1 MDAKSCGAA
10 NKSGAKALWNAGCKH
25 HPKPKS
31 KDGLTMANHEE
42 RWGLPRLLA
51 PFRNESIELPYD
63 LEEDPEIEDA
73 QLAVQM
79 SLNGS
84 TEAQPTTAYNR
95 LRIMMRGLPT
105 ATKRKLDYFWDNI
118 LKIGEPVEFYADSK
132 RLFHLAGAEGYCVRT
147 RRFATGTWSVDNAI
161 FTHIWAESLI
171 GIFGVS
177 ENLIKNGDAKDGTT
191 DWTASHADLGLEAVH
206 YLPPGGVTS
215 YCLRAFAAVVPS
227 VTRYFYQDV
236 TLSGALTGVP
246 YVSLSFAYRS
256 EHFGDAALDDVI
268 IHIQAADGSGTAIT
282 GAPWTYSSQPYW
294 TRLNLL
300 VDLSGLGTPTGST
313 LRVSFQITAVGLA
326 AGPVSFADIQVEEK
340 KFNTGFIARAG
351 TGSTRTAT
359 GIRAAA
365 ESMRFVNPL
374 NYVSRIPHFVETP
387 LVQFG
392 FTVACGYVSGWTEGA
407 SGTPYGNMYLWS
419 MGIKS
424 SSSSNEMAGA
434 FLTNMGVVT
443 VRGLK
448 QDTGTFLSATSNQTI
463 GPDTTKH
470 VVMSWL
476 DWDGSTP
483 DSGKLRLYVDGTLIS
498 TTDHSSWIAGNGDF
512 LWIGSDPDGTY
523 PASGWIYDL
532 TVDAVYIDGT
542 TYTIGNFYSA
552 TDRPDRFRTGWRAR
566 LDPGQKGRPCR
577 LSKSDLYDLDLK
589 LIESRMT

>member
-1 MDAKSCGAA
+1 
-10 NKSGAKALWNAGCKH
+10 
-25 HPKPKS
+25 
-31 KDGLTMANHEE
+31 MATYEE

-51 PFRNESIELPYD
+51 PFRNEFIDLPYD

-95 LRIMMRGLPT
+95 LRVLMRGLPT

-118 LKIGEPVEFYADSK
+118 LKTGEPVEFYADSK

-161 FTHIWAESLI
+161 FTHIYGETLI

-177 ENLIKNGDAKDGTT
+177 ENLIKNGDAKDGTV
-191 DWTASHADLGLEAVH
+191 DWTVSHADLGLEAVQ

-215 YCLRAFAAVVPS
+215 YCLRAFAAVIPS

-236 TLSGALTGVP
+236 TLSGALTSVP

-256 EHFGDAALDDVI
+256 EHFGNAFLNDVI

-282 GAPWTYSSQPYW
+282 GGSYTLTSQSSW
-294 TRLNLL
+294 SRVVFI

-313 LRVSFQITAVGLA
+313 LRISFQITATGLA

-340 KFNTGFIARAG
+340 TFCTGFIPRAG

-359 GIRAAA
+359 GIRSAA
-365 ESMRFVNPL
+365 EYMRFVNPL
-374 NYVSRIPHFVETP
+374 NYVARIPQFDIFP
-387 LVQFG
+387 LVPFG
-392 FTVACGYVSGWTEGA
+392 FTVSCGYVSGWTEGA

-424 SSSSNEMAGA
+424 TSSSNEMASA
-434 FLTNMGVVT
+434 FITNTGVVT

-448 QDTGTFLSATSNQTI
+448 QDTGTFVSATSNQTI
-463 GPDTTKH
+463 NVNSSIHIT
-470 VVMSWL
+470 MSWL
-476 DWDGSTP
+476 DWDGSTT
-483 DSGKLRLYVDGTLIS
+483 DSGKLRLYVDGVLIS

-512 LWIGSDPDGTY
+512 LWVGSDPDGTY
-523 PASGWIYDL
+523 LASGWIYDL

-542 TYTIGNFYSA
+542 EYTIDDFYSA
-552 TDRPDRFRTGWRAR
+552 TDRPDRMRTGWRAR

-589 LIESRMT
+589 LIESRMA